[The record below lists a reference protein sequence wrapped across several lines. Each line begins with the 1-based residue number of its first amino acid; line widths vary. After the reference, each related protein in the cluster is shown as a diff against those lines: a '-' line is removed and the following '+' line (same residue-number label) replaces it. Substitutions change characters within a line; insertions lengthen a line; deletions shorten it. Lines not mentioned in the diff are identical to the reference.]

1 MAIIHPEE
9 EEQTIPAENDDLQDI
24 LVLTVDK
31 NQSPRRIDSF
41 LNDRIKNVSRTRIQ
55 QGIRSGAVTVN
66 GNPVKPNFKIA
77 PFQVIQVVVPHHE
90 DIEIVP
96 EEIPLD
102 IVFEDEDLLIVN
114 KPAGMV
120 VHPGVGNPR
129 HTLLN
134 ALAFYLNVQPAKTP
148 EEQSGFDRLGLVHRI
163 DKETSGLLVIAKNEF
178 ALSHL
183 AKQFFDHTS
192 SREYYALVWGQPE
205 KDSGTIDLPIG
216 RHPRFRQLFTT
227 FPERDRGKSAVTHY
241 EVLEKFYYVTLIKCK
256 LETGRT
262 HQIRVHM
269 QSLGHPVFN
278 DEKYGGNRIVKGT
291 VHNRYRQFVEN
302 LFSGFDRHAL
312 HARTLGFVHPKTGKW
327 MQFESGLPPEFERIL
342 DKWRNYTRHQKLLRG

>member
-1 MAIIHPEE
+1 MVHPDED
-9 EEQTIPAENDDLQDI
+9 QPLSAENDDLQD
-24 LVLTVDK
+24 VLLIHVDK

-66 GNPVKPNFKIA
+66 GNPVKPNFKVA
-77 PFQVIQVVVPHHE
+77 PLQTIQVIVPHHE
-90 DIEIVP
+90 EIEIIP
-96 EEIPLD
+96 EEISLD
-102 IVFEDEDLLIVN
+102 IVFEDDDVLVVN

-134 ALAFYLNVQPAKTP
+134 ALAFYLNIVPDKDSGEKT
-148 EEQSGFDRLGLVHRI
+148 GFDRLGLVHRI
-163 DKETSGLLVIAKNEF
+163 DKETSGLLVIAKHEY

-183 AKQFFDHTS
+183 AKQFYDHSS
-192 SREYYALVWGQPE
+192 SREYFALVWGQPDPD
-205 KDSGTIDLPIG
+205 KGTIDLPIG
-216 RHPRFRQLFTT
+216 RHPRFRQLFST
-227 FPERDRGKSAVTHY
+227 FQDRDQGKLATTHY
-241 EVLEKFYYVTLIKCK
+241 ETIEKMYYVSLIKCK

-269 QSLGHPVFN
+269 HSIGHPVFN

-291 VHNRYRQFVEN
+291 VHTRYRQFVEN
-302 LFSGFDRHAL
+302 LFSEFNRHAL
-312 HARTLGFVHPKTGKW
+312 HARTLGFVHPTKGVW
-327 MQFESGLPPEFERIL
+327 MQFESPLPPEFESIL
-342 DKWRNYTRHQKLLRG
+342 KKWRNYTQHQKQLNL

>member
-1 MAIIHPEE
+1 MSDSYEE
-9 EEQTIPAENDDLQDI
+9 DQSPSAENDDLQD
-24 LVLTVDK
+24 VLLIQVDK

-55 QGIRSGAVTVN
+55 QGIRSGAITVD
-66 GNPVKPNFKIA
+66 GQTVKPNFKIA
-77 PFQVIQVVVPHHE
+77 PHQTIQVIVPHHE
-90 DIEIVP
+90 PIEIIP

-102 IVFEDEDLLIVN
+102 IVYEDDDLLIVN

-134 ALAFYLNVQPAKTP
+134 ALAFYLKIYPESGAEEKT
-148 EEQSGFDRLGLVHRI
+148 GFDRLGLVHRI

-183 AKQFFDHTS
+183 AKQFYDHSS

-205 KDSGTIDLPIG
+205 VDSATVDLPIG
-216 RHPRFRQLFTT
+216 RHPRLRQIFST
-227 FPERDRGKSAVTHY
+227 FPDRDHGKVSVTHF
-241 EVLEKFYYVTLIKCK
+241 EVVEKLYYVTLIKCK

-269 QSLGHPVFN
+269 QYLGHPVFN

-302 LFSGFDRHAL
+302 LFADFQRHAL
-312 HARTLGFVHPKTGKW
+312 HARTLGFVHPTTGKW
-327 MQFESGLPPEFERIL
+327 MQFESELPPEFERIV
-342 DKWRNYTRHQKLLRG
+342 DKWRNYTQHQKQLK

>member
-1 MAIIHPEE
+1 MILPDEE
-9 EEQTIPAENDDLQDI
+9 LNVPTENDDLQDV
-24 LVLTVDK
+24 LVIQVDK
-31 NQSPRRIDSF
+31 NQSPRRIDTF
-41 LNDRIKNVSRTRIQ
+41 LTDRIKNVSRTRIQ
-55 QGIRSGAVTVN
+55 QGIRTGAITVN
-66 GNPVKPNFKIA
+66 GNPIKPNFKIA
-77 PFQVIQVVVPHHE
+77 PLQTIQVIVPHHE
-90 DIEIVP
+90 EIEIGP

-102 IVFEDEDLLIVN
+102 IVFEDEDILIVN

-134 ALAFYLNVQPAKTP
+134 ALAFYLNILPDSAGDEK
-148 EEQSGFDRLGLVHRI
+148 SGFARLGLVHRI
-163 DKETSGLLVIAKNEF
+163 DKETSGLLVIAKNEY

-183 AKQFFDHTS
+183 AKQFFDHSS

-205 KDSGTIDLPIG
+205 QDSGTIDLPIG

-227 FPERDRGKSAVTHY
+227 FPDRDQGKSAITHF
-241 EVLEKFYYVTLIKCK
+241 EVIEKLYYVTLIKCK

-269 QSLGHPVFN
+269 QAKGHPVFN

-302 LFSGFDRHAL
+302 LFADFNRHAL
-312 HARTLGFVHPKTGKW
+312 HARTLGFVHPGTGKW
-327 MQFESGLPPEFERIL
+327 IQFESALPPEFESIL
-342 DKWRNYTRHQKLLRG
+342 IKWRNYTQHQKQLHT